1 MDPEEKN
8 LDIAYY
14 IPRRFEHLTLKLRR
28 SANAWWLDAS
38 KVYRLLDAFERYNAT
53 IEEACDAARITVKQY
68 KYFAQLHPIINE
80 IRKAPALEK
89 DFDKRMVLYNT
100 LQDGTAESAAQWLRF
115 TEPDEWDLRY
125 RSSPLTRIRRRLGI
139 TAKYLEEQRRP
150 KSQEEKN
157 QEMLEAVEKNMNAP
171 TPKDRFSDNDY

>member
-1 MDPEEKN
+1 MDSEEKN

-14 IPRRFEHLTLKLRR
+14 IPHRFEHLTLKLRR

-38 KVYRLLDAFERYNAT
+38 KVYRLLDAFERYDAT

-68 KYFAQLHPIINE
+68 KYFVQLHPIINE
-80 IRKAPALEK
+80 IRKAPAREK
-89 DFDKRMVLYNT
+89 DFDKRIGLYNA
-100 LQDGTAESAAQWLRF
+100 LQNNTPESAIQWLRY
-115 TEPDEWDLRY
+115 TEPEEWDLRY

-157 QEMLEAVEKNMNAP
+157 QEMLDAVE
-171 TPKDRFSDNDY
+171 RSRSY